1 MRVIPRRTKV
11 KMEFFKNVTLGD
23 ILLAF
28 IGVGVGL
35 GLFLSGL
42 PNNLGIW
49 LGIAWVAIIISLYFK
64 VADDVRLYQTL
75 GYAIRFLAQKKK
87 YSKEKIKKFSPVSEI
102 IPFVDIYQDRFID
115 YKEYFGMVIEVY
127 PLEFGLLNDYK
138 QEMVIETFANA
149 LRRLSDEQSCSVV
162 K

>member
-75 GYAIRFLAQKKK
+75 GYAIRFLAQKKGIQK
-87 YSKEKIKKFSPVSEI
+87 KKLKNSLQYLKLFPLLIYIKI
-102 IPFVDIYQDRFID
+102 D
-115 YKEYFGMVIEVY
+115 
-127 PLEFGLLNDYK
+127 L
-138 QEMVIETFANA
+138 
-149 LRRLSDEQSCSVV
+149 
-162 K
+162 